1 MQFGI
6 FDHVDRADRPLNQQ
20 LAERLTYVAAADEAG
35 FYCYHVAEHH
45 ATPLNMVP
53 VPGVYLGAVAR
64 ETRTIRLGPLV
75 YLLPLYSPL
84 RLIEE
89 VAMLDHLSDG
99 RLDIGVGRGVSPF
112 ELNYHKVNAEE
123 SRAIFLDALAALRHG
138 LTHERLTHSGTYFT
152 YQDVPMELRPLQ
164 TPHPPFWYPSSNEG
178 GAQWAGEQ
186 GLHFVTLGA
195 VGHAKK
201 MVAAFKA
208 GFAGHGRAQTPKP
221 EFPGGAVIG
230 VNRQIVVA
238 ESDAE
243 AQRIARPARDQHH
256 DSLMKLWRE
265 HGSGPAYT
273 SAIPQTYDDAVNG
286 GALIAGSP
294 ATVCATIA
302 LQVEALGINYL
313 CGAFF
318 FGNMPL
324 DTALRSLRLFAG
336 EVMPKLQ
343 KP

>member
-1 MQFGI
+1 MKFGI
-6 FDHVDRADRPLNQQ
+6 FDHVDRADRPLHAQ
-20 LAERLTYVAAADEAG
+20 LGERLAYVAAADDAG
-35 FYCYHVAEHH
+35 FYGYHVAEHH

-64 ETRTIRLGPLV
+64 ATKRLRLGPLV

-99 RLDIGVGRGVSPF
+99 RFDVGIGRGVSPF
-112 ELNYHKVNAEE
+112 ELNFHKVKADQ
-123 SRAIFLDALAALRHG
+123 SRAIFLDAFAALRSG
-138 LTHERLTHSGTYFT
+138 LTHERLNHAGPYFT
-152 YQDVPMELRPLQ
+152 YENVPMELKPLQ
-164 TPHPPFWYPSSNEG
+164 APHPPFWYPSSNEG
-178 GAQWAGEQ
+178 GAAWAGEQ
-186 GLHFVTLGA
+186 GLHFVTLGSVA
-195 VGHAKK
+195 TAGKTI
-201 MVAAFKA
+201 AAFKA
-208 GFAGHGRAQTPKP
+208 AFAKHGRAQIPKP

-238 ESDAE
+238 ETDDE

-265 HGSGPAYT
+265 NQSGPLSV
-273 SAIPQTYDDAVNG
+273 SAIPQTYDDAVAG
-286 GALIAGSP
+286 GSTIVGSP
-294 ATVCATIA
+294 ATVRAAIERQA
-302 LQVEALGINYL
+302 RELGVNYM

-324 DTALRSLRLFAG
+324 DTALRSLGLFAR
-336 EVMPKLQ
+336 EVMPPLRGV
-343 KP
+343 